1 MNIGIRERLLAVLIL
16 PLLIVAGFVVSSMLA
31 NHALWRTALDTER
44 TVALAVKAGAAAHY
58 LQIERGATA
67 GYLQSGGKRF
77 ADVLPGYRA
86 NTDQAVQGVEQAFAE
101 LAAEAGAAQALSAA
115 TQAARK
121 SLAQLRDT
129 RAGADRFA
137 IAAAE
142 SSAFYT
148 STIATLLKT
157 VNVASSAVADG
168 GAAKRL
174 AALEMLLHA
183 KEYAGQERATMVPV
197 FTADRIE
204 RAQYRGLNERIGKQ
218 LAFVSALSS
227 LAEPTHWQAY
237 LQAVNG
243 QPETAVEALR
253 ARLHDSAEGF
263 GVTPETW
270 FSTTTA
276 RIDAMLTVEQRVSG
290 DLLAWA
296 GEQAEEAQR
305 AMFVAALLGT
315 LAIALTLVFGMV
327 IIRSITRPLATLQ
340 DVLVRVE
347 TSGDCSLRAGLTGRD
362 EVGRTAAAF
371 DRMMARIA
379 ALIGETRQ
387 SADAIAA
394 AAQSMSAAGAQVE
407 KGSDAQS
414 EAASA
419 VVASVQQTAV
429 SISETASNARVADA
443 TAVQARADIE
453 TTLAAVRETADNVDS
468 LAGMIDAASG
478 DIVRLAESSRQIDG
492 IVRTIKDIADQTNL
506 LALNA
511 AIEAARAG
519 EQGRGFA
526 VVADEV
532 RKLAENT
539 SAATNVISG
548 LIGGIQ
554 GQVDA
559 AVAHMQKANDKAGS
573 TRTRVVA
580 STGALDAASA
590 DTGRVTT
597 SVRNIADAV
606 REQDAAVQEIAR
618 RIEHIAQMTEENT
631 AAASNAAET
640 ARHLDALAG
649 KLRETVG
656 WFKVQPGEH
665 AYERMR

>member
-1 MNIGIRERLLAVLIL
+1 M
-16 PLLIVAGFVVSSMLA
+16 
-31 NHALWRTALDTER
+31 
-44 TVALAVKAGAAAHY
+44 
-58 LQIERGATA
+58 
-67 GYLQSGGKRF
+67 
-77 ADVLPGYRA
+77 
-86 NTDQAVQGVEQAFAE
+86 
-101 LAAEAGAAQALSAA
+101 
-115 TQAARK
+115 
-121 SLAQLRDT
+121 
-129 RAGADRFA
+129 
-137 IAAAE
+137 
-142 SSAFYT
+142 
-148 STIATLLKT
+148 
-157 VNVASSAVADG
+157 
-168 GAAKRL
+168 
-174 AALEMLLHA
+174 
-183 KEYAGQERATMVPV
+183 
-197 FTADRIE
+197 
-204 RAQYRGLNERIGKQ
+204 
-218 LAFVSALSS
+218 
-227 LAEPTHWQAY
+227 
-237 LQAVNG
+237 
-243 QPETAVEALR
+243 
-253 ARLHDSAEGF
+253 
-263 GVTPETW
+263 TPETW

>member
-16 PLLIVAGFVVSSMLA
+16 PLLIVGGFVASSMLT
-31 NHALWRTALDTER
+31 NHALWRVAVDTER
-44 TVALAVKAGAAAHY
+44 IVALAVKAGAAAHD
-58 LQIERGATA
+58 LQIERGTSA
-67 GYLQSGGKRF
+67 GYLQSEGRRF
-77 ADVLPGYRA
+77 ADLLPGYRA
-86 NTDQAVQGVEQAFAE
+86 NTDSKVKIVQAAFAA
-101 LAAEAGAAQALSAA
+101 LANDAEASEALTAAAQA
-115 TQAARK
+115 ARQDLDQ
-121 SLAQLRDT
+121 LADT
-129 RAGADRFA
+129 RVAADRLGVTAAASSAYYTRA
-137 IAAAE
+137 IAA
-142 SSAFYT
+142 
-148 STIATLLKT
+148 LLRT

-183 KEYAGQERATMVPV
+183 KEFAGQERATMVPV
-197 FTADRIE
+197 FTADEIE
-204 RAQYRGLNERIGKQ
+204 REQYRGLNERIGKQ
-218 LAFVSALSS
+218 IAFVSALSS
-227 LAEPTHWQAY
+227 LAEAKHWQAY
-237 LQAVNG
+237 RETVAG
-243 QPETAVEALR
+243 QPEDAVEALR
-253 ARLHDSAEGF
+253 ARLHESDAGF

-270 FSTTTA
+270 FSTTTT
-276 RIDAMLTVEQRVSG
+276 RIDAMLKVEQMISG

-296 GEQAEEAQR
+296 GAQSASAQEA
-305 AMFVAALLGT
+305 MVVAGAVGA
-315 LAIALTLVFGMV
+315 LAIALTLAFGML

-347 TSGDCSLRAGLTGRD
+347 QSGDCTLRAGLTGQD

-371 DRMMARIA
+371 DRMLARIA

-394 AAQSMSAAGAQVE
+394 AAHAMAAAGAQVE
-407 KGSDAQS
+407 RGSDAQS

-419 VVASVQQTAV
+419 VAASVQQTSV
-429 SISETASNARVADA
+429 SISATASNARTADD
-443 TAVQARADIE
+443 TAMQARADIE
-453 TTLAAVRETADNVDS
+453 TTLTAVRETAANVDS

-478 DIVRLAESSRQIDG
+478 DIVRLAENSRQIDG

-539 SAATNVISG
+539 ASATNVISG

-554 GQVDA
+554 TQVDA
-559 AVAHMQKANDKAGS
+559 AVARMQSANDKAGA
-573 TRTRVVA
+573 TRSRVVA

-590 DTGRVTT
+590 DTGRVTA
-597 SVRNIADAV
+597 SVRSIAEAV
-606 REQDAAVQEIAR
+606 REQDAAVQQIAR
-618 RIEHIAQMTEENT
+618 SIEHIAQMTEENT

-656 WFKVQPGEH
+656 WFKVQP
-665 AYERMR
+665 AVPA